1 MQSGP
6 RVEKST
12 PSIDISQFIS
22 IVHHHHCQQ
31 CNHLWSK
38 RMTSKSQRVIWIF
51 LRQFLLYSTF
61 CIQKPPSCLQKPIIE
76 GSDAHLW
83 NGKPLPT
90 FQVYTTSIS
99 STQNCTSLVF
109 LVPTITWLWSWK
121 WMILIIS
128 FSNGW
133 KKCML
138 DVPMH
143 DVYTLP

>member
-1 MQSGP
+1 MGLGWKKVLLQLILASLFP
-6 RVEKST
+6 LCT
-12 PSIDISQFIS
+12 TT
-22 IVHHHHCQQ
+22 IV
-31 CNHLWSK
+31 NSAITFWSK

-61 CIQKPPSCLQKPIIE
+61 CIQKPPNCLQKPIIE

-83 NGKPLPT
+83 NGEPLPT
-90 FQVYTTSIS
+90 FQVYITSIS

-121 WMILIIS
+121 WMRVIIS
-128 FSNGW
+128 FSTGW

-143 DVYTLP
+143 DVYTLT